1 MKSFNQN
8 IRGCLLFAVLFSG
21 YLSAQVTGAFLKVA
35 DTKKSFGFVKQG
47 KEVRVDF
54 EFKNTGQAPLL
65 INEVKVECSCTK
77 AEYPKEPLAPGK
89 EGKITLV
96 VDTKTMQDRQDR
108 IAEVISNASNG
119 TVRLRYKGVVLRP

>member
-1 MKSFNQN
+1 MKFFNQH
-8 IRGCLLFAVLFSG
+8 ILGWFLLSVLFSG
-21 YLSAQVTGAFLKVA
+21 CLTAQETGAFLKVA
-35 DTKKSFGFVKQG
+35 DTKKNFGFVKQG

-119 TVRLRYKGVVLRP
+119 MVRLRYKGVVLRP